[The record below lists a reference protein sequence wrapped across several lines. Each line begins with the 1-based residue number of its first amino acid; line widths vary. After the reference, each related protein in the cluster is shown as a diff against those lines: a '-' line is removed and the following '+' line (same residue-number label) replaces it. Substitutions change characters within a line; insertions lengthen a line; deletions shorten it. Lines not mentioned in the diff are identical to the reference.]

1 MKEFSPTIIGILF
14 GLLLVFCA
22 LFLAKLLASASVI
35 NLSDFIQLFVLI
47 VITSTLC
54 VSIYVQRQKEQSD
67 ESQALLDRAID
78 LINKAYDVLS
88 SGNESVTTDRVAW
101 VTAARLLT
109 RSSALSSRIKLKWH
123 REIYESEHDFQRH
136 RFGDLLKID
145 GKPLSVEFFFGT
157 GYVSGSIG
165 DSAYKT
171 LTNTGANWL
180 PVRIVSTIFQF
191 VSFPKDYVDPLDSSR
206 IFNKEELD
214 RLWLFD
220 EQGVHGY
227 VVFRKHFATVGKKVF
242 CTNGLEKAVE
252 VSPSEINTKMASLSG
267 LELE

>member
-54 VSIYVQRQKEQSD
+54 VSIYVQRQKEQFD

-242 CTNGLEKAVE
+242 RTNGLEKAVE
-252 VSPSEINTKMASLSG
+252 VSPSEINTIMASLSG